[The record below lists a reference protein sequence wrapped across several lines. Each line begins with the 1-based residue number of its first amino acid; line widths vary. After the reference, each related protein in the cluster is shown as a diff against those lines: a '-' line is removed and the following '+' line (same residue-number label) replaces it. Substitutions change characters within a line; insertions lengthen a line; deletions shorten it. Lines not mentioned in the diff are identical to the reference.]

1 MRKKPEE
8 RFYKKVDKNGA
19 DGCWLWTGGKI
30 AGGYGH
36 FRLRDKMIAAHR
48 FAYLH
53 HKGEIPKGMKVCHTC
68 NNTSCVNPEH
78 LYLDTHHGNMK
89 RMKAEGRLAKGS
101 EHGAAKLDE
110 AKVKYIRRLYREGL
124 TMNDIAKMY
133 KVNQVTISKVISG
146 ERWSHVT
153 E

>member
-8 RFYKKVDKNGA
+8 RFLKRVDKNGA
-19 DGCWLWTGGKI
+19 NGCWLWTGGKI

-48 FAYLH
+48 FSYQH
-53 HKGEIPKGMKVCHTC
+53 YKGEITQGMKVCHSC
-68 NNTSCVNPEH
+68 YNSSCVNPDH
-78 LYLDTHHGNMK
+78 LFLDTHHGNMK
-89 RMKAEGRLAKGS
+89 RMKQEGRLAKGS

-110 AKVKYIRRLYREGL
+110 AKVKYIRRLYREGFS
-124 TMNDIAKMY
+124 MAEIAKLH
-133 KVNQVTISKVISG
+133 KVNPVTISKVING
-146 ERWSHVT
+146 QRWSHVT